1 MKSTEQNN
9 KIELKISGELCSKSN
24 SRRIVNFGGHPKI
37 IKSAKALA
45 YEQSALMQIKT
56 QLRAHREFITMKNY
70 VCIEVHSWYGSRRP
84 DLDVSLLQDILEK
97 AGVYENDRQVAE
109 IHAYK
114 YRNVKD
120 PKVIVR
126 IHELTESEMS
136 NSGLLK

>member
-56 QLRAHREFITMKNY
+56 QLRAHREFQKSIILELHIY
-70 VCIEVHSWYGSRRP
+70 YASRRP
-84 DLDVSLLQDILEK
+84 DLDVSLIQDIFEH
-97 AGVYENDRQVAE
+97 AGIYKNDRQVVE

-114 YRNVKD
+114 YLDKD
-120 PKVIVR
+120 SPRLIAR
-126 IHELTESEMS
+126 ISETDY
-136 NSGLLK
+136 NL